1 MIGGVGV
8 SVVQATRA
16 GTEEEG
22 SMACGSCSGDVC
34 AVGAEATG
42 ESGGAGEAGGVGAN
56 GLGIPWSMGERSKK
70 WVQLSL
76 VKSSRQ

>member
-1 MIGGVGV
+1 MTGGVGV
-8 SVVQATRA
+8 SVVQVIGA

-22 SMACGSCSGDVC
+22 SVVCGSCSGDVC
-34 AVGAEATG
+34 TVGAEA
-42 ESGGAGEAGGVGAN
+42 AGGTGAN
-56 GLGIPWSMGERSKK
+56 GLGIPWSMGERSKN

>member
-1 MIGGVGV
+1 MTGGAGV
-8 SVVQATRA
+8 SVIQVTGA

-22 SMACGSCSGDVC
+22 SMVCGSCSGDVC
-34 AVGAEATG
+34 TVGAEAAG
-42 ESGGAGEAGGVGAN
+42 ESGGAGEAGGAGAN

-76 VKSSRQ
+76 VKISRQ

>member
-1 MIGGVGV
+1 MTGGVGV
-8 SVVQATRA
+8 SVVQVTGA

-22 SMACGSCSGDVC
+22 SVVCGSCSGDVC
-34 AVGAEATG
+34 TVGAEATG
-42 ESGGAGEAGGVGAN
+42 ESRGAGAN

>member
-1 MIGGVGV
+1 MTGGVGV
-8 SVVQATRA
+8 SVVQVTGA

-22 SMACGSCSGDVC
+22 SVVCGSCSGDVYT
-34 AVGAEATG
+34 VGAEAAG
-42 ESGGAGEAGGVGAN
+42 ESGGAGEAGGAGAN

-76 VKSSRQ
+76 VRSSQQ

>member
-1 MIGGVGV
+1 MTGGVGV
-8 SVVQATRA
+8 SVVQVTGA

-22 SMACGSCSGDVC
+22 SVVCGSCSGNVC
-34 AVGAEATG
+34 IVGAKAA
-42 ESGGAGEAGGVGAN
+42 GGAGAKS
-56 GLGIPWSMGERSKK
+56 LGIPWSMRERSKN

>member
-1 MIGGVGV
+1 MTGGVGV
-8 SVVQATRA
+8 SVVQVTGA

-22 SMACGSCSGDVC
+22 SVVCGSCSGDVC
-34 AVGAEATG
+34 TVGAEAAG
-42 ESGGAGEAGGVGAN
+42 ESGGAGEAGGAGAN

>member
-1 MIGGVGV
+1 MTGGVGV
-8 SVVQATRA
+8 SVVQVTGA
-16 GTEEEG
+16 GSEEEG
-22 SMACGSCSGDVC
+22 FVVCGSCSGDVC
-34 AVGAEATG
+34 TVGAEAAG
-42 ESGGAGEAGGVGAN
+42 ESGGAGEAGGAGAN